1 MINCLKSTNF
11 KIYEK
16 ALLTIDIFA
25 ENMESEKIIPY
36 M

>member
-1 MINCLKSTNF
+1 MINCLKSQDY

-25 ENMESEKIIPY
+25 ENMESEKISPY
-36 M
+36 L